1 MLRQFLD
8 HNGWYNRKDQQFMRI
23 ENILLLTALGP
34 PGGGKT
40 HITPRI
46 VRHFNMMNN
55 NELDSKTISFIF
67 GTILKH
73 FLKRFPE
80 DVTQLIPSV
89 VEAVIK
95 VYN

>member
-1 MLRQFLD
+1 
-8 HNGWYNRKDQQFMRI
+8 MRI

-40 HITPRI
+40 QITPRI

-55 NELDSKTISFIF
+55 NELDSKTVGFIF
-67 GTILKH
+67 TTILKN

-80 DVTQLIPSV
+80 EVTELIPAV
-89 VEAVIK
+89 V
-95 VYN
+95 